1 MNKQSPFSA
10 PVVDSLAIRVVVD
23 SRYEAYLPKESN
35 PFVKIEHVGAVPG
48 KIMQTFAAEW
58 GLSLHLLSLTNGERA
73 EYLLDF
79 GWTPEVINRNIDH
92 LDIDPAKLNGL
103 VLSHG
108 HLDHY
113 GGLEGFLQQHRSAM
127 RDDLSLYVGG
137 EDAFASR
144 WEENEPL
151 EPDGTT
157 QAKPSWGELSRDML
171 HAHKVAPIC
180 CETPYVL
187 DGSFTTGYMMR
198 NSFEQTTSDTL
209 IRSPDHFTE
218 DERRGKL
225 ITDNH
230 PEEHALCYV
239 VRGRGLVVISSCGHI
254 GIVNSVK
261 SAMDASG
268 VDKIHAIV
276 GGFHLAASKQDYIDH
291 TIDELAALDPDVV
304 IPMHCTGRAFIETM
318 RIRMPEKLV
327 GANLGSQYTFGV

>member
-1 MNKQSPFSA
+1 MQKQSPFTA
-10 PVVDSLAIRVVVD
+10 PIVDSLAIRVVVD
-23 SRYEAYLPKESN
+23 SRYEIILPKESH
-35 PFVKIEHVGAVPG
+35 PFVAIEHVGEIPG
-48 KIMQTFAAEW
+48 RIIETFAAEW
-58 GLSLHLLSLTNGERA
+58 GLSLHLVSSANGSQA

-79 GWTPEVINRNIDH
+79 GWTPEVLNRNFD
-92 LDIDPAKLNGL
+92 LLGIDPAKLNGL

-113 GGLEGFLQQHRSAM
+113 GGLEGFLLKHRTEM
-127 RDDLSLYVGG
+127 KDEMSLYVGG
-137 EDAFASR
+137 EDAFAPR
-144 WEENEPL
+144 WEKVGPL

-157 QAKPSWGELSRDML
+157 QAVSPWGELDREML
-171 HAHKVAPIC
+171 HEHKIAPIC
-180 CETPYVL
+180 CETPNVL
-187 DGSFTTGYMMR
+187 DGSFTSGYIER
-198 NSFEQTTSDTL
+198 DSFEKTTSPTL

-230 PEEHALCYV
+230 PEEHAFCYI

-261 SAMDASG
+261 SAMATSE
-268 VDKIHAIV
+268 VDKLHAVV

-291 TIDELAALDPDVV
+291 TVDALADLDPDVV

-318 RIRMPEKLV
+318 RSRMPDKLV
-327 GANLGSQYTFGV
+327 GANLGSRYTFGV